1 MAIYFSSLT
10 LKKSKF
16 VVVIHKPIVERFLAS
31 YILIF
36 VKNDHLGLNN
46 PRTLSEMGGQNR
58 TKSGGVYVGYWDP
71 YVIFF

>member
-36 VKNDHLGLNN
+36 VKNYHIGLNN
-46 PRTLSEMGGQNR
+46 LRTPSFLKIGQ
-58 TKSGGVYVGYWDP
+58 KLVGYMQGLETRM
-71 YVIFF
+71 